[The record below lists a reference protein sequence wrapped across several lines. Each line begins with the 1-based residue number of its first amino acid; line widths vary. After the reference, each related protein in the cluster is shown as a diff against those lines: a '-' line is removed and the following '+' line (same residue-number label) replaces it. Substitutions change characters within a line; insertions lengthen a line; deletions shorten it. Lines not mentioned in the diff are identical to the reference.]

1 MELKRNSRFK
11 FVLYLEKLSTV
22 IHKFEFKTAT
32 LASLVLK
39 LLAFEE
45 NVHVF

>member
-32 LASLVLK
+32 GFSSPQV
-39 LLAFEE
+39 
-45 NVHVF
+45 VGI

>member
-22 IHKFEFKTAT
+22 IRKFRIVT
-32 LASLVLK
+32 LAAPILG
-39 LLAFEE
+39 F
-45 NVHVF
+45 